1 MPAMDQ
7 ARSKTPLIYFTLVLI
22 IAVVTALVLINKC
35 SSDNSVSK
43 KSKESA
49 PNAEI
54 NLIDDIHQE
63 PETTPEELIGKISE
77 VALKANEAGDVQ
89 PLLNLLGKNN
99 LTQEQARQ
107 LGEFVSRSQL
117 KLDPSNPFSKVE
129 GHPQRWSLNLAD
141 KSKII
146 IDFEKTETG
155 KWRIKSITLPEKN
168 QESINGVGNDH
179 DLQGTTT
186 PLGDQSALIA
196 IRQFLQAI
204 KRLDP
209 AAASKHIDSSQ
220 ISYAKLAG
228 LCIIFEEGEYELL
241 EDKALRKMFLKDTS
255 SGWLVRLQSKD
266 TGKNA
271 MFSITS
277 KRKDINSPWLITE
290 INLDNLLA
298 DYTRQFLDGDIHYSP
313 LIKNPKGGDTLAIY
327 FDLDA
332 KDLTSRTKRQ
342 LAIVADL
349 LKISRDKKLTISGHT
364 DALGSDP
371 YNLALSQARAE
382 QVMRFLSENGIDKEQ
397 MKITGYGKSQP
408 RLPNTTASG
417 EDFPQGRRANRRAEI
432 LLDF

>member
-1 MPAMDQ
+1 MIVMDQ
-7 ARSKTPLIYFTLVLI
+7 ERSKTPLIYFTLVLI
-22 IAVVTALVLINKC
+22 IAAATALVLINKC
-35 SSDNSVSK
+35 SSDNASSK
-43 KSKESA
+43 KSKGSGTDI
-49 PNAEI
+49 EI
-54 NLIDDIHQE
+54 KIGNDTHQE
-63 PETTPEELIGKISE
+63 PEPTPEELIGQISE
-77 VALKANEAGDVQ
+77 VALKASEAGDVQ
-89 PLLNLLGKNN
+89 PLLNLLIKNN
-99 LTQEQARQ
+99 LTREQARE
-107 LGEFVSRSQL
+107 LGDFVSRSKL

-146 IDFEKTETG
+146 IDFEQTENG
-155 KWRIKSITLPEKN
+155 KWRIKSVTLPANNK
-168 QESINGVGNDH
+168 ESITGAESDH

-196 IRQFLQAI
+196 IKQFLQAI

-209 AAASKHIDSSQ
+209 AAASKHIDSSK

-228 LCIIFEEGEYELL
+228 LCIIFEEGEYKLL
-241 EDKALRKMFLKDTS
+241 EEKTLRKMFLKDTS
-255 SGWLVRLQSKD
+255 SGWIVRLQSKD
-266 TGKNA
+266 TGQNA

-277 KRKDINSPWLITE
+277 KRKDIDSPWLITE
-290 INLDNLLA
+290 INLDSLLA

-342 LAIVADL
+342 LTIVADL

-382 QVMRFLSENGIDKEQ
+382 QVMRFLSENGIDSEQ

-417 EDFPQGRRANRRAEI
+417 EDFPEGRRANRRAEI